1 MKYIQ
6 NTVNIWCILAG
17 LYCMVAGFYSVGVLG
32 IAIGI
37 TGLLSARDV
46 ISDKESSFIFFV
58 LAGLLAL
65 TLYSAGCLVFAI
77 ALIVLSVVMLTIFI
91 LEFILY

>member
-17 LYCMVAGFYSVGVLG
+17 LYCMVAGFYSAGVLG
-32 IAIGI
+32 VAIGI
-37 TGLLSARDV
+37 TGLLSTRGV

-65 TLYSAGCLVFAI
+65 TLYSAGYVVFAI
-77 ALIVLSVVMLTIFI
+77 AFIVHSVVMLTIFI

>member
-17 LYCMVAGFYSVGVLG
+17 LYCMVAGFYSAGVLG
-32 IAIGI
+32 VAIGI
-37 TGLLSARDV
+37 TGLLSTRGV

-58 LAGLLAL
+58 LAGLLAF
-65 TLYSAGCLVFAI
+65 TLYSAGYLVFA
-77 ALIVLSVVMLTIFI
+77 AAFLIQSIVMLII
-91 LEFILY
+91 LIIEVISY